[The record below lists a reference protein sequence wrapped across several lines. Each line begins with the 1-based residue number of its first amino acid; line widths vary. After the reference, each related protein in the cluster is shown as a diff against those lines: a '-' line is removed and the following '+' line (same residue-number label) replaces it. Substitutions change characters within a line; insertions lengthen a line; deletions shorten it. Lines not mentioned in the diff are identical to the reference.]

1 MPLVEIDYLAVV
13 VATLAAFVLGA
24 LWYSPVL
31 FGRPWM
37 RVQGFSDD
45 QARRLREG
53 AGQAYFV
60 ALLCYLVVALIAA
73 VLMSLTGF
81 GSWEK
86 GLLLGFLFWL
96 GFAAPLGLT
105 GNVFSNQGIGVWLID
120 TGYQLLALLLVGMI
134 LGLWR
139 Q

>member
-13 VATLAAFVLGA
+13 AATLAAFALGL

-31 FGRPWM
+31 FGRAW
-37 RVQGFSDD
+37 RRAHGFTAEDSL
-45 QARRLREG
+45 RLRER
-53 AGQAYFV
+53 AGQTYFV
-60 ALLCYLVVALIAA
+60 SLLCYLVVALIAA

-81 GSWEK
+81 GTLGQ

-96 GFAAPLGLT
+96 GFAAPLGLS
-105 GNVFSNQGIGVWLID
+105 GNVVSGKGIGVWLID
-120 TGYQLLALLLVGMI
+120 TGLHLLSLLLVGAI
-134 LGLWR
+134 LGAWH